1 MMNTQLMLCSAIML
15 FGVFISSAA
24 QVMLKKA
31 AQKQYDSFWQEYL
44 NPRVIAAYVIFFGA
58 ALLSIYGYKAVPL
71 TLGSILDATGYIY
84 VTIFG
89 VVIFKERLNRKKVAA
104 LIMIL
109 SGIAV
114 YSLLG

>member
-1 MMNTQLMLCSAIML
+1 MFCSAVIL

-24 QVMLKKA
+24 QVMLKRA
-31 AQKQYDSFWQEYL
+31 AQKQYDSFWKEYL
-44 NPRVIAAYVIFFGA
+44 NPLVIAAYVIFFGA
-58 ALLSIYGYKAVPL
+58 TLLSIYGYKEVPL
-71 TLGSILDATGYIY
+71 TLGSILDAAGYIF

-89 VVIFKERLNRKKVAA
+89 VVIFKERLNGKKMIA